1 MVAILLTGHYSRRL
15 FGFVE
20 GVLRWNNRVFGY
32 AFLFVTDR
40 YPPFRLAP

>member
-20 GVLRWNNRVFGY
+20 GVLRLEQPGIRIRVP
-32 AFLFVTDR
+32 VR
-40 YPPFRLAP
+40 YRPVSTF